1 MVAEDH
7 LEVAAA
13 VEDLAAAAVEDQ
25 VAEEVNLLPHSTK
38 ARFIF
43 ITLN

>member
-13 VEDLAAAAVEDQ
+13 VEDLAAAVEDQ